1 MIGPRLSS
9 LRWRLVL
16 AFLLVSAP
24 PVLGA
29 SYFAAKVISA
39 AFQHNVERWLEET
52 AHFLALDTEEAK
64 DEADKSAAIIV
75 TTLESRK
82 TFDPEGLGDFV
93 APFADLLASV
103 GYDYVQIYDD
113 DGRSEYTFGQFTFL
127 SPPPKEASK
136 SLYRVQV
143 NGGETI
149 VGGAVRV
156 FSNSGKRHFV
166 FVANAIDEAFFAAS
180 QASKTLQIRIPV
192 VNSNGAVAVRP
203 GQAGPPFEIPAGVLQ
218 SLLQGAQSAVSSGT
232 AQVGPATAFAALRD
246 EQGHLVAIVA
256 CRVAGMAAMFERL
269 TKWQYFLALAG
280 IAGLFSVLVGAL
292 VAERITRPLRALIEG
307 VRAVTA
313 GDYRSRVQ
321 ETGGHELAE
330 LATGFN
336 LMNEQLD
343 RLRSKEGAMRK
354 REQLATLGEAAAVLA
369 HEIRNPLGIIKTS
382 SQLVRMKSA
391 LNASED
397 RLIGFVLDEV
407 SRIDRLVRDLLDFAR
422 PKEMQKSLID
432 FRRDVLERAID
443 FAAPEL
449 AKRGLTWTISG
460 PNGSAKVFGDPDRL
474 YQTVLNLIL
483 NAMDAT
489 EGGGTLTATM
499 NRRAHALEL
508 KLEDDGVGIAPEVIG
523 RIFDPFFTTKAKGTG
538 LGLAQAKAAV
548 EEHGGSLTCASTLG
562 RGTAFIVELPLPEL
576 EHADETICSGR

>member
-1 MIGPRLSS
+1 MIGLRLSS
-9 LRWRLVL
+9 LRWRLVF

-24 PVLGA
+24 PVFGA

-39 AFQHNVERWLEET
+39 AFQHNVERWLEEA
-52 AHFLALDTEEAK
+52 AHFLALDAEEAK
-64 DEADKSAAIIV
+64 NEADKSAAIIV
-75 TTLESRK
+75 STLENRK
-82 TFDPEGLGDFV
+82 TFDSQRLGDFV
-93 APFADLLASV
+93 EPFADLLASV
-103 GYDYVQIYDD
+103 GYDYVQIYDE

-143 NGGETI
+143 NGSETI

-166 FVANAIDEAFFAAS
+166 FVANTIDEAFFAAS
-180 QASKTLQIRIPV
+180 QASKTLEIRIPV
-192 VNSNGAVAVRP
+192 VSSNGTFAVRS
-203 GQAGPPFEIPAGVLQ
+203 GQAWPPFEVPTGVLQ
-218 SLLQGAQSAVSSGT
+218 SLLQGAQVAVSSAT
-232 AQVGPATAFAALRD
+232 TQERPATAFAALRD
-246 EQGHLVAIVA
+246 AQGQLVAIVA
-256 CRVAGMAAMFERL
+256 CQVSGMAAMFENL
-269 TKWQYFLALAG
+269 TEWQYFLALAG
-280 IAGLFSVLVGAL
+280 IAGLFSMLVGTL
-292 VAERITRPLRALIEG
+292 VAERISRPLQALTKG
-307 VRAVTA
+307 VRAVAT

-321 ETGGHELAE
+321 ESGGRELAE
-330 LATGFN
+330 LAAGFN

-343 RLRSKEGAMRK
+343 RLRSMEGAMRK

-397 RLIGFVLDEV
+397 RLIEFVLDEV
-407 SRIDRLVRDLLDFAR
+407 SRIDRLVRDMLDFAR
-422 PKEMQKSLID
+422 PKELQKSLID
-432 FRRDVLERAID
+432 FRRDVVERAID

-449 AKRGLTWTISG
+449 ARRGLTWTISG
-460 PNGSAKVFGDPDRL
+460 PDGSAKVFGDPDRL

-499 NRRAHALEL
+499 NRRPHALEL
-508 KLEDDGVGIAPEVIG
+508 KLEDDGGGISPEVVG

-548 EEHGGSLTCASTLG
+548 EEHGGSLTCASAPG
-562 RGTAFIVELPLPEL
+562 QGTTFIVELPLPEL